1 MKSLEGFALGAPALI
16 GLDIGTTAVKAA
28 RIRRKGRHILVTGL
42 AWAALD
48 ALEAVSPEGSPVS
61 DKIALAIWRC
71 VKILRNDAAVCSVS
85 GPDVAVRTFEFPA
98 LPRKELASAMEL
110 EAMQVCPFEISE
122 GAVAY
127 QVLRGPTGRVGKGE
141 SAERMVGIFAA
152 AKNTM
157 IRRHKELC
165 EQGKARC
172 VVVDVDG
179 LALLNCLEACNLR
192 NEGEAALVLNIG
204 SACTNVAIIS
214 DDGLPFVRDIVYA
227 GDHIVSHI
235 CRSTGSPKKTVAAA
249 LAGSDAD
256 PALLERV
263 QPSLKEACST
273 LADRVSETMRYY
285 GTRQSGP
292 AVDRIFLCG
301 GLSQSWA
308 VADVLVPMLPGETQL
323 WDPLTILPCTRS
335 VRRNKA
341 AEHGPAFA
349 VALGLALRMLRD
361 VHD

>member
-1 MKSLEGFALGAPALI
+1 MKLLEGFALGAPPLI

-48 ALEAVSPEGSPVS
+48 AVNSEGSPVS
-61 DKIALAIWRC
+61 DKTALAIWRC

-127 QVLRGPTGRVGKGE
+127 QVMRGPAGRVGKGE
-141 SAERMVGIFAA
+141 STERMAGIFAA
-152 AKNTM
+152 AKNTL
-157 IRRHKELC
+157 IGQRRELC

-172 VVVDVDG
+172 VMVDVDG

-192 NEGEAALVLNIG
+192 NEGESALVLNIG
-204 SACTNVAIIS
+204 SSFTNVAIIS

-235 CRSTGSPKKTVAAA
+235 CRSTGAPKKTVAAA
-249 LAGSDAD
+249 LIGAEAD
-256 PALLERV
+256 PALLERM
-263 QPSLKEACST
+263 QPSVKEACST
-273 LADRVSETMRYY
+273 LAARVSETVRYY
-285 GTRQSGP
+285 GTRKSGP

-308 VADVLVPMLPGETQL
+308 AMDVLVPMLPGETQL
-323 WDPLTILPCTRS
+323 WDPLTILPCVRS

-361 VHD
+361 VHN